1 MLMNIK
7 IDYMGASVVIDTNNE
22 TINIIENNINSKKL
36 FNMVFKAIL
45 KSINIDTNGYK
56 IVRNDI

>member
-1 MLMNIK
+1 MNIK
-7 IDYMGASVVIDTNNE
+7 IDYMGVSVVIDTNNE

>member
-7 IDYMGASVVIDTNNE
+7 IDYMDVSVVIDTNNE

-36 FNMVFKAIL
+36 FDMVFKAIL
-45 KSINIDTNGYK
+45 KSINIDTNDYK

>member
-1 MLMNIK
+1 MNIK
-7 IDYMGASVVIDTNNE
+7 IDYMGMSVVIDTNNE

-36 FNMVFKAIL
+36 SNMVFKAIL

>member
-7 IDYMGASVVIDTNNE
+7 IDYMGVSVVIDTNNE

>member
-1 MLMNIK
+1 MNIK
-7 IDYMGASVVIDTNNE
+7 IDYMDVSVVIDTNNE

-36 FNMVFKAIL
+36 FDMVFKAIL
-45 KSINIDTNGYK
+45 KSINIDTNDYK

>member
-1 MLMNIK
+1 MEIK
-7 IDYMGASVVIDTNNE
+7 INYLGVGVVIDANTE